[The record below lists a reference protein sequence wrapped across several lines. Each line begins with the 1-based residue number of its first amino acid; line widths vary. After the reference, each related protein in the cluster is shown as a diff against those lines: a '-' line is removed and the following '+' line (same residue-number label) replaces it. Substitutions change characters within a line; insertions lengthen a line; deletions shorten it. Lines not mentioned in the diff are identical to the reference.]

1 MTRPRREAV
10 PAPSGPVE
18 ALRSARS
25 AVDTAR
31 QHVSDWAWEV
41 RQEAADRLGVTDES
55 PADLDRIVRDPQY
68 RDALDAWQAVHK
80 LVDQLDRIAARQ
92 FAQSNQARPARGGEA
107 R

>member
-1 MTRPRREAV
+1 MTGARREAM
-10 PAPSGPVE
+10 PAPSGSGG

-41 RQEAADRLGVTDES
+41 RQEVVARLGVTEEC
-55 PADLDRIVRDPQY
+55 PAELDRIVRDSEY
-68 RDALDAWQAVHK
+68 SEALDVWSEIHK
-80 LVDQLDRIAARQ
+80 LVDRLDRVAARELSRQ
-92 FAQSNQARPARGGEA
+92 VDRPNRGGGA